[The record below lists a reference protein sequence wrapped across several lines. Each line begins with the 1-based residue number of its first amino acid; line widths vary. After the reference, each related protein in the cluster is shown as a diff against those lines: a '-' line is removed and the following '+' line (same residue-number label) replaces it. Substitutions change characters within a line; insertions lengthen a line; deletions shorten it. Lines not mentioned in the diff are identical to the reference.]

1 MADSKSKEKEPS
13 GLKKSLRLIYVYA
26 IAAGAI
32 FTFIGY
38 WDTIFYEYCG
48 AGTFFGFILMTLL
61 ILPIAMVYC
70 ELAPLFPKAGG
81 ELIYNTVGINK
92 HVGFFSSWL
101 IMAAWIAVPPSAVM
115 AIVQW
120 MFHVLHVNS
129 SFFLIEGVA
138 LVALVGYCC
147 LSLQNVE
154 IAGKIQLY
162 MLIFAIGGCIVATV
176 AFLFSGVW
184 SLDNFKNFF
193 YSQVGSQFG
202 IPSWFIGM
210 ALLITP
216 FFGFETVPQMVE
228 EGDFP
233 IKDSNK
239 AILGSIVSCGLVYT
253 LFFFGLGGMPVQSLV
268 EEGGAAVNGF
278 LAITMMEQLGGGWS
292 IFAVIF
298 GVAAILCAIGTCL
311 LGFWLST
318 VRLMYAMGENN
329 FLPKAFTKLNRHQ
342 QPVLPNILL
351 LIISLIFLLLQN
363 ATTFMND
370 FFNLMS
376 FGCACA
382 YALTMISAVCI
393 HRKHPD
399 WKSSNTV
406 KGGDAFR
413 LFAMCIAVAIAFFCT
428 LGQGIDS
435 WICFGVYLG
444 VGVVIWLWMVL
455 VNWKKHPVEIE
466 TPDGIQK
473 F

>member
-138 LVALVGYCC
+138 LVALVGYWC

-210 ALLITP
+210 AL
-216 FFGFETVPQMVE
+216 
-228 EGDFP
+228 
-233 IKDSNK
+233 
-239 AILGSIVSCGLVYT
+239 
-253 LFFFGLGGMPVQSLV
+253 
-268 EEGGAAVNGF
+268 
-278 LAITMMEQLGGGWS
+278 
-292 IFAVIF
+292 
-298 GVAAILCAIGTCL
+298 
-311 LGFWLST
+311 
-318 VRLMYAMGENN
+318 
-329 FLPKAFTKLNRHQ
+329 
-342 QPVLPNILL
+342 
-351 LIISLIFLLLQN
+351 
-363 ATTFMND
+363 
-370 FFNLMS
+370 
-376 FGCACA
+376 
-382 YALTMISAVCI
+382 
-393 HRKHPD
+393 
-399 WKSSNTV
+399 
-406 KGGDAFR
+406 
-413 LFAMCIAVAIAFFCT
+413 
-428 LGQGIDS
+428 
-435 WICFGVYLG
+435 
-444 VGVVIWLWMVL
+444 
-455 VNWKKHPVEIE
+455 
-466 TPDGIQK
+466 
-473 F
+473 